1 MSVRPTE
8 GPALLAPSTEP
19 SPHGGL
25 PEQPGRG
32 QAGGRAGGLGAEP
45 SSPGPSGRKQLAPAP
60 DPAPLWPPGLA
71 CCGAGRVCLAVTP
84 SLGWVSCFAGSRPS
98 RAPGLRPGP
107 WPRRGGFGKRHR
119 RRPLWWAMAGPAP
132 CPPWLEMQLTG
143 SPSGRGPNPYPGGGP
158 PLHPSHPQPAAAQPF
173 LCTPTSG
180 PEARPGCPEAPAEV
194 APTGPLEP
202 VPSSSRAPPLSVGDG
217 PPHTPSLWSPS
228 VVPPTGEQQYLE
240 ATPLCFFVAGL
251 HRSPGLG
258 LWVRG
263 RLSDGVPLEAVFTE
277 PQEPTLRGSPEP
289 LSVGPR
295 GPLAGGLAR
304 ATAGRTL
311 QPPPPG
317 AEQGGR
323 AAGQTG
329 RAGPSRGW
337 IRQLRRLGV
346 ASVRAEG
353 GAWRAARGWRCH
365 GRLTRVSDGPV
376 LGAVRTQSP

>member
-1 MSVRPTE
+1 MGDGLHQRVSVRPTE

-240 ATPLCFFVAGL
+240 ATPPLLLCCWTSQEP
-251 HRSPGLG
+251 RPGL
-258 LWVRG
+258 V
-263 RLSDGVPLEAVFTE
+263 
-277 PQEPTLRGSPEP
+277 GS
-289 LSVGPR
+289 
-295 GPLAGGLAR
+295 R
-304 ATAGRTL
+304 A
-311 QPPPPG
+311 
-317 AEQGGR
+317 
-323 AAGQTG
+323 
-329 RAGPSRGW
+329 S
-337 IRQLRRLGV
+337 LRR
-346 ASVRAEG
+346 
-353 GAWRAARGWRCH
+353 
-365 GRLTRVSDGPV
+365 
-376 LGAVRTQSP
+376 GAVRGSFYGAPGTDAPGEPRAALRRAPGAPGRWPGSGHGGTDAAAPPPRR